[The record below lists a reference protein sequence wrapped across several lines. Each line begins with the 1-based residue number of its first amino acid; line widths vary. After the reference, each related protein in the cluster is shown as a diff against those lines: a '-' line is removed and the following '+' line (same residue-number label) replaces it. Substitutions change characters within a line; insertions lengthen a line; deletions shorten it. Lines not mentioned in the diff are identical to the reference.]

1 MKRRD
6 PRRVLAIAIA
16 LSLLLHAVIATVL
29 RPARPAAENDVERVT
44 IEHRSAIALQT
55 PPPKPPPQTP
65 SPRPRP
71 STIAAKP
78 AATPGRQALP
88 GAPSVR
94 GTAQPQPTPTPTAAA
109 AVAAAT
115 PLPCSGNDIGAA
127 TIGDQPQP
135 DIPAAARA
143 EGTSGTAVVA
153 VRLNGS
159 GGVLSA
165 SVAQSTGNS
174 SLDLVAVT
182 MARSARY
189 RPATHDCNAVAS
201 TYRYSVRFVAW

>member
-1 MKRRD
+1 VKRRD

-29 RPARPAAENDVERVT
+29 RPARPASQNDVERVT

-55 PPPKPPPQTP
+55 PPPKPRRTP
-65 SPRPRP
+65 APRPRP
-71 STIAAKP
+71 SVIPAKAEP
-78 AATPGRQALP
+78 TPGRQALP

-94 GTAQPQPTPTPTAAA
+94 GTAAPQPTPTPTPAEAAP
-109 AVAAAT
+109 AVT
-115 PLPCSGNDIGAA
+115 PPRCNGNDIGAA
-127 TIGDQPQP
+127 TIGEQPQP
-135 DIPAAARA
+135 DIPAAAI
-143 EGTSGTAVVA
+143 AVVA
-153 VRLNGS
+153 VRLNAS